1 MSHNWLHTPDCSGGG
16 RGRGEEGKKQDV
28 ESQGTYQK
36 DEVLSLHNL
45 QQLDDAA
52 MSQPPQDADLSLNA
66 PLIHRLL
73 HKHQV
78 TWLSCCHEMS
88 SHMSQL
94 LSRNLKSHGSAA
106 FLKQQVVIASS
117 PICLGNN

>member
-1 MSHNWLHTPDCSGGG
+1 
-16 RGRGEEGKKQDV
+16 V
-28 ESQGTYQK
+28 ECQVAYQE

-78 TWLSCCHEMS
+78 TWLSC
-88 SHMSQL
+88 SHLISCYTLQSGVWSQL
-94 LSRNLKSHGSAA
+94 
-106 FLKQQVVIASS
+106 
-117 PICLGNN
+117 